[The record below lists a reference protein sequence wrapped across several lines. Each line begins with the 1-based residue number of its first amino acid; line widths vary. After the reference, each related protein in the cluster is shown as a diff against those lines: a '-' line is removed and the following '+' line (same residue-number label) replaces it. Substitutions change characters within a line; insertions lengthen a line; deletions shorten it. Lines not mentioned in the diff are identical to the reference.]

1 MKLHQTKKILYS
13 KENNQQN
20 EKAATEWERIFL
32 NDISGKGLISKIY
45 EELIQLN
52 IKKVK
57 NNPIKKWVKKL
68 NRHISKDIQMA
79 NGHMKR
85 CSTLLTIREMQIKTT
100 MKYHLK
106 NTGVGSHS
114 LLQGISLTQGMNL
127 GLLHCRQ
134 TPYSL
139 SHQGSPF

>member
-57 NNPIKKWVKKL
+57 NNPIKIWVKKL

-79 NGHMKR
+79 MGTWKDAQH
-85 CSTLLTIREMQIKTT
+85 
-100 MKYHLK
+100 Y
-106 NTGVGSHS
+106 
-114 LLQGISLTQGMNL
+114 
-127 GLLHCRQ
+127 
-134 TPYSL
+134 
-139 SHQGSPF
+139 

>member
-1 MKLHQTKKILYS
+1 
-13 KENNQQN
+13 
-20 EKAATEWERIFL
+20 
-32 NDISGKGLISKIY
+32 
-45 EELIQLN
+45 
-52 IKKVK
+52 
-57 NNPIKKWVKKL
+57 
-68 NRHISKDIQMA
+68 MA

-114 LLQGISLTQGMNL
+114 LLQEISLTQGMNL